1 MEAVAVEQRKERRI
15 EVLDAAKKLFF
26 ERGYRGTTVEQV
38 ARAAGYSKRTV
49 YLDYRNK
56 DDLFMSVCAEGGELL
71 LQTLQGVP
79 ADELSVEASLG
90 RYLDIYV
97 VFSRE
102 QREYFRIFFG
112 ETTHEILANCSQDVL
127 ERLANLERACL
138 KVIVN
143 VMERAIAEGDIPPVD
158 PWDTAGIFTGTATGI
173 ILMSMGGSQTVF
185 SEETLEPL
193 VNKAIWTFWAGLKGV
208 GGGGLVTGNQEG

>member
-1 MEAVAVEQRKERRI
+1 MESVACEQPKERRI

-26 ERGYRGTTVEQV
+26 ENGYRGTTIEQV
-38 ARAAGYSKRTV
+38 AREAGYSKRTV

-71 LQTLQGVP
+71 LKTLEEVP
-79 ADELSVEASLG
+79 ADELSVETSLE

-97 VFSRE
+97 AFSRE

-112 ETTHEILANCSQDVL
+112 ETTQEILANCSAGVL
-127 ERLANLERACL
+127 ARLANLERACL
-138 KVIVN
+138 AVIVN
-143 VMERAIAEGDIPPVD
+143 LMERAIAEGDIPPVD

-185 SEETLEPL
+185 SQETLESL

-208 GGGGLVTGNQEG
+208 GSGGLATGNQEG